1 MANSGK
7 KTACGVVT
15 SGACWGANC
24 VLWGA
29 CPMGKALEETKK
41 EEAENEVHHS

>member
-1 MANSGK
+1 MAEK

-15 SGACWGANC
+15 NGACWGANC

-41 EEAENEVHHS
+41 EEEAKDEVHNP